1 MTVREESQ
9 TVENRTMEIPERHRG
24 GRRPTAEVRDAALS
38 AAAELLFDGGIEQVT
53 HDRVATR
60 AGVSKTTVYKWWP
73 TAGALAA
80 EAYLLRS
87 EPLLEL
93 PDSGDFAEDLLI
105 QMQRF
110 VALVT
115 EPPAS
120 RAIRGILAAAQTDDT
135 AREAFLQGYVIPRR
149 DLTERAFRR
158 AQHGGQVRADADFS
172 AFIDQLWGACY
183 YRLLVEPSAVTAEYG
198 EALVR
203 QSLTGIAQ

>member
-1 MTVREESQ
+1 
-9 TVENRTMEIPERHRG
+9 
-24 GRRPTAEVRDAALS
+24 
-38 AAAELLFDGGIEQVT
+38 
-53 HDRVATR
+53 
-60 AGVSKTTVYKWWP
+60 VSKTTVYKWWP